1 MNGSVAL
8 GNVPTT
14 RGTNSAIAWATKD
27 GLYVEIPCKDGP
39 PYVCRYRLTT
49 EGLAA
54 ALNILIE
61 HEAAT
66 TTQITDHPKITRPLA
81 KFTDANRQAALDVL
95 RRLKII

>member
-1 MNGSVAL
+1 MTTN
-8 GNVPTT
+8 PTP
-14 RGTNSAIAWATKD
+14 RAIAYATRD
-27 GLYVEIPCKDGP
+27 GLFVEIPCKDGP
-39 PYVCRYRLTT
+39 PYTVRYHRTA

-66 TTQITDHPKITRPLA
+66 TTQITDHPAIKRPLA
-81 KFTDANRQAALDVL
+81 KFTDGNRQAALDVL

>member
-1 MNGSVAL
+1 M
-8 GNVPTT
+8 TT
-14 RGTNSAIAWATKD
+14 NPAPRAIAYATRD
-27 GLYVEIPCKDGP
+27 ALFVEIPCKDGP
-39 PYVCRYRLTT
+39 PYTCRYHRTA